1 LNTLETHAI
10 LIHEET
16 EMAEDTLFDQ
26 ILAGTV
32 PSDSVYEDD
41 AVYAFRDI
49 NPQAPVHVLV
59 IPKKKLESFADIRS
73 TQAETVGEFM
83 RSVSLVAAEL
93 GLEENG
99 YRVVFNTGPE
109 AQQSVQYLHAHI
121 LGGRQ
126 LTWPPG

>member
-1 LNTLETHAI
+1 
-10 LIHEET
+10 
-16 EMAEDTLFDQ
+16 MAEETLFDQ

-32 PSDSVYEDD
+32 PSEAVYEDED
-41 AVYAFRDI
+41 VYAFKDI

-59 IPKKKLESFADIRS
+59 IPKRKLESFADVRS
-73 TQAETVGEFM
+73 AEPELVGRFM
-83 RSVSLVAAEL
+83 LAVSRVAQEL
-93 GLEENG
+93 GLEERG

-126 LTWPPG
+126 MSWPPG